1 MNKKIVKQL
10 NNNHYDIDSAIKF
23 VKEYNGRDIGIRLRE
38 KGYYNTV
45 IFFKDEILN
54 KEFNPMN
61 LQTWQYLSNNWEIVV
76 PDHEKINKIK
86 EVRDFM
92 MNEVSGFELDT
103 RFHDKYEMDI
113 DQWFNVFYNWRND
126 EEVEYQIFMFLKD
139 SKLLNK

>member
-23 VKEYNGRDIGIRLRE
+23 LKEHNDCDMGIRLCQE
-38 KGYYNTV
+38 GHDTIV
-45 IFFKDEILN
+45 ISKEEILN
-54 KEFNPMN
+54 GNFNPMH
-61 LQTWQYLSNNWEIVV
+61 LLAWQYLSDNWEIVV
-76 PDHEKINKIK
+76 TDHEKINKIE

-103 RFHDKYEMDI
+103 RFFDEYKMDI
-113 DQWFNVFYNWRND
+113 DQWFNVFNNWLTD
-126 EEVEYQIFMFLKD
+126 EEVKYQIFMFLKD

>member
-23 VKEYNGRDIGIRLRE
+23 IKEYNGRDIGIRLCE

-61 LQTWQYLSNNWEIVV
+61 LQAW
-76 PDHEKINKIK
+76 
-86 EVRDFM
+86 
-92 MNEVSGFELDT
+92 
-103 RFHDKYEMDI
+103 
-113 DQWFNVFYNWRND
+113 
-126 EEVEYQIFMFLKD
+126 
-139 SKLLNK
+139 